1 MSKEPEEKLPISE
14 TLKVL
19 DYRTLEKNPKWW
31 SAVALIDSWGRKQIC
46 FYLWQK
52 KTTKKGEKIEEKWAR
67 QQKFTIQDAQTWE
80 NISSCVK
87 EFLPQL
93 EAER

>member
-1 MSKEPEEKLPISE
+1 MPKEPEERLPVSE

-19 DYRTLEKNPKWW
+19 SYRTLEKNPKWW

-52 KTTKKGEKIEEKWAR
+52 KGDKWAR
-67 QQKFTIQDAQTWE
+67 QQKFTIQDAHTWE
-80 NISSCVK
+80 NVASYV
-87 EFLPQL
+87 EELLPGL
-93 EAER
+93 ETEK

>member
-1 MSKEPEEKLPISE
+1 MPKEPEEKLPVSE

-19 DYRTLEKNPKWW
+19 GYRTLEKNPKWW

-52 KTTKKGEKIEEKWAR
+52 KGEKWAR
-67 QQKFTIQDAQTWE
+67 QQKFTIQDAHTWE
-80 NISSCVK
+80 NVSSYVE

-93 EAER
+93 EAEK

>member
-1 MSKEPEEKLPISE
+1 MSKESEEKLPVSE
-14 TLKVL
+14 TLRVL

-52 KTTKKGEKIEEKWAR
+52 KGEKWAR

-80 NISSCVK
+80 NISSSVAK
-87 EFLPQL
+87 FLPQL
-93 EAER
+93 ETGR